1 MPPSLASDP
10 VVRVT
15 VRTTVR
21 HKRPT
26 RAMCISQLAYVRRD
40 SMFRSLVLVH
50 KFQIVCKL
58 GAMAFQSS
66 VLSRDSITATVI
78 VFNSAGKPAPV
89 RVQYALLISSSSTFY
104 QSKVIIAIN
113 AHVQHMLVC
122 VHCIAPVVRQRIIRP
137 NLEAPPALALTSRH
151 SPFFP
156 FLCSSSPLFLL
167 FV

>member
-1 MPPSLASDP
+1 
-10 VVRVT
+10 
-15 VRTTVR
+15 
-21 HKRPT
+21 
-26 RAMCISQLAYVRRD
+26 
-40 SMFRSLVLVH
+40 MFRSLVLVH

-113 AHVQHMLVC
+113 AHVQYMLVC